1 LLHDRAV
8 ACRTREN
15 KSQPACGVPE
25 GEGRHAIWLHELL
38 KDIYGKEGQV
48 HLLQGETGWR
58 TPKETW
64 MEDEREE
71 EEEVIFVNTVR
82 QEEDD
87 WQEPDDSWLELD
99 GGESEEEAGVCCIS
113 AYLRKDDTGVEDE
126 SEHFH
131 DATTPRRKRGPRRP
145 GGVLLNHGDYNPRK
159 RTRKRISTSS
169 ACSQAAS
176 KPGVVTQS

>member
-1 LLHDRAV
+1 M

-25 GEGRHAIWLHELL
+25 CEGRHAVWLHKLL
-38 KDIYGKEGQV
+38 KDIYRQDGQV
-48 HLLQGETGWR
+48 HLLQEDAGWR

-64 MEDEREE
+64 MEDGREE
-71 EEEVIFVNTVR
+71 EEEVMFVNTVR

-99 GGESEEEAGVCCIS
+99 GGENEEEAGVYCIS
-113 AYLRKDDTGVEDE
+113 ACLRKDDSGLEE
-126 SEHFH
+126 ELEYFH
-131 DATTPRRKRGPRRP
+131 DVTPPREEEGPRRS
-145 GGVLLNHGDYNPRK
+145 GGGLQNHMDYNPKK

-169 ACSQAAS
+169 TCSQAAS
-176 KPGVVTQS
+176 KPRVMTRS